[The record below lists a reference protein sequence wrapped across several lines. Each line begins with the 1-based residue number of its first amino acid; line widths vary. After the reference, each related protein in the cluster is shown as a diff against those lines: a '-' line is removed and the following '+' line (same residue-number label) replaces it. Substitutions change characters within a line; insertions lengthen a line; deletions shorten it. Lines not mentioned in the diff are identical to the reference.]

1 MKLILYSALLISA
14 HFSFTQTIQKIDKG
28 IFKVLTNS
36 VVNIDDL
43 AFYNSVYINND
54 EFNDFDH
61 EWYKKQFPKFYKI
74 LESDSIWTLIT

>member
-1 MKLILYSALLISA
+1 
-14 HFSFTQTIQKIDKG
+14 